1 MPIWVTG
8 FLLKRVLPAMIVLAA
23 LGYAVTRIE
32 AVGYQRG
39 YDSRWAETLPKEI
52 RDDYARA
59 KLTDEQRWAT
69 RIADF
74 TMLVS
79 SVVRSNAEARY
90 RLAAADLTAGLGQR
104 VSDAEARLRACSVP
118 PAGAGGSAPLGG
130 AGGAERLA
138 ELRRREQA
146 VYDAAGQCGAQE
158 ESLMVKPLCE
168 CPR

>member
-1 MPIWVTG
+1 MLLVWK
-8 FLLKRVLPAMIVLAA
+8 LLKPLLPYLAA
-23 LGYAVTRIE
+23 LMALGAALWGADRHGYAS
-32 AVGYQRG
+32 G

-59 KLTDEQRWAT
+59 KLTDDQRWAT
-69 RIADF
+69 AIADF

-104 VSDAEARLRACSVP
+104 VSDAEDRLRACSVP
-118 PAGAGGSAPLGG
+118 PAGSGGSAPLGG

-158 ESLMVKPLCE
+158 EALMVKPLCE